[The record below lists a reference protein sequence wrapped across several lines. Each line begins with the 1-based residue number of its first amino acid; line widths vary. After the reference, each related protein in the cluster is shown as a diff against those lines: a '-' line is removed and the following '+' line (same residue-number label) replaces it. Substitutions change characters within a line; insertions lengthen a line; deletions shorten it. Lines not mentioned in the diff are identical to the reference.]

1 MPKRAT
7 IVDLAKAAGVS
18 VATVDRV
25 LNQRLPVSEASA
37 RRVAEAADAINYHAA
52 GLLKQRLAD
61 APQRTFAFLLQ
72 KKNTEFYQVLA
83 GELVAAAKAARFV
96 RAKPQIVFIDELIP
110 SVIAA
115 RIRESGRAADALA
128 VVAVDHPHVNE
139 AIEEL
144 AGLGK
149 PVFTLLSDLSAASR
163 AGYIGVDGR
172 KSGRTAAWA
181 ISRLAKRPGKV
192 AVLVG
197 SHRYLGQ
204 ELAEMSFRSYFREHA
219 PAFQVLETVV
229 NLEDHRI
236 AYEAT
241 LDLLAKNGGLAGI
254 YLAGGG
260 MKGMIN
266 ALRDEN
272 AGGKLIA
279 VCNEL
284 LPFTKAALIDG
295 VIDLVL
301 ATPLAALAARAVEAM
316 AKATSGEA
324 WPGMTQVHLPAELSI
339 SENI

>member
-1 MPKRAT
+1 MAKRAT
-7 IVDLAKAAGVS
+7 IADLAAAAGVS
-18 VATVDRV
+18 IATVDRV
-25 LNQRLPVSEASA
+25 LNQRLPVSEATA
-37 RRVAEAADAINYHAA
+37 VRVAEAAETINYHAA
-52 GLLKQRLAD
+52 GLLKQRLAE
-61 APQRTFAFLLQ
+61 APPRAFAFLLQ
-72 KKNTEFYQVLA
+72 KKRDEFYQTLA
-83 GELVAAAKAARFV
+83 AELAAAAKSARFV
-96 RAKPQIVFIDELIP
+96 RAKPQIVFIDELVP

-115 RIRESGRAADALA
+115 KIRECGRNADALA
-128 VVAVDHPHVNE
+128 VVAVDHPHVNQ

-144 AGLGK
+144 AGKGK
-149 PVFTLLSDLSAASR
+149 PTFALLSDLSAPSR

-197 SHRYLGQ
+197 THRYLSQ

-219 PAFQVLETVV
+219 PQFQLLESIV

-241 LDLLAKNGGLAGI
+241 INLLTKKDAPAGI

-266 ALRDEN
+266 ALRQEE
-272 AGGKLIA
+272 AGGKLVA

-295 VIDLVL
+295 VVDLVL
-301 ATPLAALAARAVEAM
+301 ATPLATLAARAVEAM
-316 AKATSGEA
+316 ARATSGEA
-324 WPGMTQVHLPAELSI
+324 PGMAQILLPAELCV
-339 SENI
+339 SENV